1 MKRFGFIA
9 AALGLAGLV
18 YVLGPGKSTSPAPA
32 DPPDPPASQP
42 LSSPAAVKIDPAE
55 VFQRAFWQPPGSG
68 DQILHAER
76 REWTD
81 AGGVKQWQWFLV
93 VEPSPELVKYLR
105 EDNAFGLVPASTL
118 PEMTDAPAWFAV
130 RPGEV
135 DALRAPQGRMNL
147 FFSKTQRLLHATS
160 SGAGFRPGA
169 PEAVKEPPARQSPAG
184 RLPGTPPPSPAQR

>member
-18 YVLGPGKSTSPAPA
+18 YVLGPGKSTPPAPA
-32 DPPDPPASQP
+32 DPPNPPASQP
-42 LSSPAAVKIDPAE
+42 LPSRGVVKIDPAE
-55 VFQRAFWQPPGSG
+55 VFQRAFWQPPGAG

-81 AGGVKQWQWFLV
+81 AAGVKQWQWFLV

-105 EDNAFGLVPASTL
+105 EENAFGLVPASTV

-135 DALRAPQGRMNL
+135 DALRAPHGRLQL
-147 FFSKTQRLLHATS
+147 FFSKTQRLLYATS
-160 SGAGFRPGA
+160 SGAGFAKGA
-169 PEAVKEPPARQSPAG
+169 PEPSQQVPQAPAPG
-184 RLPGTPPPSPAQR
+184 RLPTTLPPLARP